1 MQKVYYLSSC
11 DTCKRVMDEV
21 GIPSSFI
28 KQDIKVQGIT
38 AKELDELFNLT
49 DSYEALFSRRA
60 KLYQERTMKNAKLL
74 EEDYRNLIL
83 EHYTFLKRPVI
94 VNNDKI
100 FIGSS
105 TKTVAAAKKS
115 ICTNYTDKII
125 FNHIHML

>member
-1 MQKVYYLSSC
+1 MRKVYYLSSC
-11 DTCKRVMDEV
+11 DTCKRVMDEI

-38 AKELDELFNLT
+38 EEELDELFNLT
-49 DSYEALFSRRA
+49 DSYEELFSRRA
-60 KLYQERTMKNAKLL
+60 KLYQEKSLKDENLL
-74 EEDYRNLIL
+74 EEDYKDLIL

-105 TKTVAAAKKS
+105 PKTVAAAKKS
-115 ICTNYTDKII
+115 IHKN
-125 FNHIHML
+125 

>member
-11 DTCKRVMDEV
+11 DTCKRVMDEIK
-21 GIPSSFI
+21 IPSSFI

-38 AKELDELFNLT
+38 EEELDELFNLT
-49 DSYEALFSRRA
+49 DSFEELFSRRA
-60 KLYQERTMKNAKLL
+60 KLYQERNLKEEKLL
-74 EEDYRNLIL
+74 EEDYKALIL

-105 TKTVAAAKKS
+105 PKTVAAAKKS
-115 ICTNYTDKII
+115 IQN
-125 FNHIHML
+125 N

>member
-1 MQKVYYLSSC
+1 MQKVYYLSTC
-11 DTCKRVMDEV
+11 DTCKRVMEEIE
-21 GIPSSFI
+21 IPSSFI

-38 AKELDELFNLT
+38 AEELEELFNFT
-49 DSYEALFSRRA
+49 DSYEELFSRRA
-60 KLYQERTMKNAKLL
+60 KLYQERNLKNEKLL

-105 TKTVAAAKKS
+105 PKTVAAAKKS
-115 ICTNYTDKII
+115 IHSN
-125 FNHIHML
+125 

>member
-11 DTCKRVMDEV
+11 DTCKIVMDEV
-21 GIPSSFI
+21 EIPSSFI

-38 AKELDELFNLT
+38 AQELEELFNLT
-49 DSYEALFSRRA
+49 DSYEELFSRRA
-60 KLYQERTMKNAKLL
+60 KLYQERNLKDENLL
-74 EEDYRNLIL
+74 EEDYRSLIL

-105 TKTVAAAKKS
+105 PKTVAAAKKS
-115 ICTNYTDKII
+115 IHSN
-125 FNHIHML
+125 